1 MRLHR
6 LGLVLLLV
14 AAATAPAR
22 AQPVWTFDGVWT
34 DNEFGDTIVV
44 CYSPECVPYQLIF
57 YPGPVAVLNGAS
69 QYWAALRY
77 RAGLQWPSNANWNH
91 RCTINALPNAIAV
104 PPFEFPWTCFN
115 QNTPSAQGRA
125 TTKVEPYQFP
135 DGKIPETLARLLE
148 EIRRT
153 PAPGPKR

>member
-22 AQPVWTFDGVWT
+22 AQPVWTFQGVWT
-34 DNEFGDTIVV
+34 DNDFGDTVIV
-44 CYSPECVPYQLIF
+44 CYSPGCVPYQMIF
-57 YPGPVAVLNGAS
+57 YPGPVAVLSGVS
-69 QYWAALRY
+69 QYWATRAA
-77 RAGLQWPSNANWNH
+77 AGLQWPNNANWNN
-91 RCTINALPNAIAV
+91 RCTIEPIVNGVIA
-104 PPFEFPWTCFN
+104 PQWNCFN
-115 QNTPSAQGRA
+115 GNANNPSARGRA
-125 TTKVEPYQFP
+125 TTKAEPYQFP
-135 DGKIPETLARLLE
+135 DGKIPETLARLLD